1 MRRPIKICPFPLS
14 LRPCHCEG
22 MQYPRQSL
30 IPLPVIAFSL
40 LFAML
45 CHCVQLAIRNALSL
59 RGATATRQSHIPPEI
74 LTLHFVALRMTAGER
89 LSYRAEAYAPFF
101 VIPSVG
107 DSRSRVYLLSIHAT
121 TYAISVQFTQGNAL
135 QFTFLLKNNSR
146 PHRVQFT
153 SVRTISACN
162 FLTLPVYFPNKA
174 RTIIA

>member
-1 MRRPIKICPFPLS
+1 MPFSSVIAPLS
-14 LRPCHCEG
+14 LRG
-22 MQYPRQSL
+22 YA
-30 IPLPVIAFSL
+30 IPAAISHPSP
-40 LFAML
+40 

-59 RGATATRQSHIPPEI
+59 RGATAPRQSHIPPEI

-146 PHRVQFT
+146 THRVQFT
-153 SVRTISACN
+153 SVRTIPACN
-162 FLTLPVYFPNKA
+162 FLTLPFYFPNKA